1 MYKLFKE
8 NYLFLVLFLLAILK
22 EPIYKIIKLEE
33 VKCNL
38 DCKYLEEDYNK
49 LLEFSN
55 IKMQYESDY
64 LNAYIIYKDMYNFMN
79 EIIIRGG
86 DDLALSGNPVI
97 YNNTLLGIITDVY
110 ENSSKVRLLT
120 NKKSKVSVKINNE
133 YGVLEYENNNL
144 IVRDINNYSNI
155 NLGDEIYTSGLGN
168 IRENIYIGKVSSIK
182 IDNKNIEKI
191 ITVDYKLD
199 IKNINF
205 VTILKE
211 SKWYIY
217 TYYLIL

>member
-211 SKWYIY
+211 SK
-217 TYYLIL
+217 